1 MAGYSCNPDRN
12 EKSQSTITN
21 VSLELNAL
29 SSNVYVNVFIIRSYA
44 VQLRKIPRICPFNK
58 STTIFHGLYSYLI
71 DHKYDVKIFVGKVL
85 SLQSFEHFDVISM
98 ADDRTDHGKLLSI
111 CFFTMTL
118 TLLTSISVEVSRKIA
133 RERNN

>member
-58 STTIFHGLYSYLI
+58 STPIFHGLYSYLI
-71 DHKYDVKIFVGKVL
+71 DHIYDVKIFVGKCFHSKVL
-85 SLQSFEHFDVISM
+85 NI
-98 ADDRTDHGKLLSI
+98 
-111 CFFTMTL
+111 
-118 TLLTSISVEVSRKIA
+118 LTSFL
-133 RERNN
+133 